1 MLDMLGLDLEP
12 EDIIVLAAGLSA
24 VLAVF
29 VLWAAFVP
37 DNPLASRARR
47 LMAHREALRQEAI
60 RPRRRGTN
68 EKTLSM
74 MKSVVSRMKLARR
87 LSSSNLNVRLLR
99 AGIRSPEAQVKYLFY
114 KLALPVGF
122 IGFAV
127 FVLYVGELY
136 QVSSS
141 TKMMITIGA
150 GALGFFGPDIY
161 LMNRQTKRK
170 KELTKALPDGLDL
183 LVICAEAGLHLDS
196 ALNRVAEEMAQR
208 SVDLADE
215 LALAAVELSFLPER
229 KMALDN
235 LAMRTNLPAVRG
247 LVNTLIQTE
256 KYGTPLAQSLRVLS
270 AELRHERLMRAE
282 EKAARLPAILTV
294 PMIIFILPPLFIVLL
309 SPAVLQAIDT
319 AKETFK

>member
-1 MLDMLGLDLEP
+1 MLDSLGLET
-12 EDIIVLAAGLSA
+12 EDIIVLAAALSA

-37 DNPLASRARR
+37 DNPLADRARK
-47 LMAHREALRQEAI
+47 LMAQREALRQEAI
-60 RPRRRGTN
+60 RPKKRGASN
-68 EKTLSM
+68 EKTMSM
-74 MKSVVSRMKLARR
+74 MRTVVTRMKLVKR
-87 LSSSNLNVRLLR
+87 LSSSNLHARLLR
-99 AGIRSPEAQVKYLFY
+99 AGIRSNDATVKYLFY

-122 IGFAV
+122 LGFAV
-127 FVLYVGELY
+127 FVLYVANLY
-136 QVSSS
+136 QLTSS
-141 TKMMITIGA
+141 TKLMITIGA
-150 GALGFFGPDIY
+150 GAFGFFGPDLY
-161 LMNRQTKRK
+161 LLNKQTKRR
-170 KELTKALPDGLDL
+170 KELIKALPDGLDL

-196 ALNRVAEEMAQR
+196 ALNRVAEEMTHR

-247 LVNTLIQTE
+247 LVNTLVQTE

-319 AKETFK
+319 AKETFN

>member
-1 MLDMLGLDLEP
+1 MLDALGLETEDL
-12 EDIIVLAAGLSA
+12 IVLAAGMSA

-37 DNPLASRARR
+37 DNPLAKRAQR
-47 LMAHREALRQEAI
+47 LMAHREALRQDAI
-60 RPRRRGTN
+60 RPKKRGGN
-68 EKTLSM
+68 ERTMSM
-74 MKSVVSRMKLARR
+74 MRSVVTRMKLARR
-87 LSSSNLNVRLLR
+87 LSSSNLSVKLQR
-99 AGIRSPEAQVKYLFY
+99 AGIRSPDSQVKYLFY
-114 KLALPVGF
+114 KVALPIAF

-127 FVLYVGELY
+127 FVLYVAKLY
-136 QVSSS
+136 EMPSM
-141 TKMMITIGA
+141 TKLMVTLGA
-150 GALGFFGPDIY
+150 GGLGFFGPDLY
-161 LMNRQTKRK
+161 LSNKATKRK

-215 LALAAVELSFLPER
+215 LALCSVELSFLPER

-235 LAMRTNLPAVRG
+235 LATRTNLPAVRG
-247 LVNTLIQTE
+247 LVSTLVQTE
-256 KYGTPLAQSLRVLS
+256 KYGTPLAHSLRVLS

-294 PMIIFILPPLFIVLL
+294 PMIIFILPPLFVVLL